1 MHRACV
7 LTPRCRPHHQAA
19 RKHTTQLP
27 SPAVCLMRWSPRRGK
42 CPIPFRGG
50 RSPPRLLEKG
60 KKDSTSLARS
70 PTSRQVPFLHTS
82 TTSPRP
88 RPRPRPR
95 SRPILTSPV
104 FRPNSSSS
112 PRDDGC
118 YKTVRH
124 RFCTYPG
131 PVRLC
136 LLPLPPVDSPPPH
149 RHDPWQWARP
159 GFFVFLAAFSSFVS
173 GTDSIVIPRRHCNFC
188 LVFFL
193 EPPSASGELHPLDAQ
208 VHPKRPTIP
217 SIIAPS
223 SAPEPRNSVGRF
235 PCTPLCDD
243 QLGPRRL
250 QTLTTAP

>member
-1 MHRACV
+1 M
-7 LTPRCRPHHQAA
+7 QAA
-19 RKHTTQLP
+19 PPSSQEAHHATSFSRCLSDEMVPEKRKVPHFLP
-27 SPAVCLMRWSPRRGK
+27 GRALPAPAAGER
-42 CPIPFRGG
+42 
-50 RSPPRLLEKG
+50 

-124 RFCTYPG
+124 RFCTYPE

-136 LLPLPPVDSPPPH
+136 LLPLPPVDSPPPPSS
-149 RHDPWQWARP
+149 RSLAVGTPWI
-159 GFFVFLAAFSSFVS
+159 FCF
-173 GTDSIVIPRRHCNFC
+173 PRGLLFFC
-188 LVFFL
+188 LWDRL
-193 EPPSASGELHPLDAQ
+193 HCHPS
-208 VHPKRPTIP
+208 
-217 SIIAPS
+217 
-223 SAPEPRNSVGRF
+223 
-235 PCTPLCDD
+235 
-243 QLGPRRL
+243 
-250 QTLTTAP
+250 

>member
-50 RSPPRLLEKG
+50 RSPPRLLEKE

-136 LLPLPPVDSPPPH
+136 LLPLPPVDSPPPIVTILGSGH
-149 RHDPWQWARP
+149 ALD
-159 GFFVFLAAFSSFVS
+159 FLFSSRPSLLLSLGPTPLSSLV
-173 GTDSIVIPRRHCNFC
+173 DIVIFVLFFSSSPPRHRESSIH
-188 LVFFL
+188 LM
-193 EPPSASGELHPLDAQ
+193 
-208 VHPKRPTIP
+208 PKSTRKDPRSRP
-217 SIIAPS
+217 
-223 SAPEPRNSVGRF
+223 
-235 PCTPLCDD
+235 
-243 QLGPRRL
+243 
-250 QTLTTAP
+250 